1 MYWKKCQMSRTDTF
15 YKVIKTRWGSAYII
29 FNKNIIKKFILPDN
43 NNKIIKYKLFKGR
56 LKWLEKLER
65 KVQDYFN
72 GEKTE
77 FNLKNIDLSFY
88 SEFRQRIYRALS
100 EVKYGKL
107 INYRELSGKAGY
119 NASRA
124 VGNAMA
130 ENPIPLFI
138 PCHRVIKLNGDT
150 GHFSYGREYKKKML
164 KMEKS
169 I

>member
-1 MYWKKCQMSRTDTF
+1 MERSNLY
-15 YKVIKTRWGSAYII
+15 YKVIETRWGSAYII
-29 FNKNIIKKFILPDN
+29 FDKSTIKKFILPGSDN
-43 NNKIIKYKLFKGR
+43 KFMKYKLFKGK

-65 KVQDYFN
+65 KVQDYFK

-88 SEFRQRIYRALS
+88 SEFRQRIYHALS
-100 EVKYGKL
+100 EVKYGEL
-107 INYRELSGKAGY
+107 ISYRELSGKAGY

-130 ENPIPLFI
+130 LNPIPLFI
-138 PCHRVIKLNGDT
+138 PCHRVIRSNGDI
-150 GHFSYGREYKKKML
+150 GHFSCGSEYKHKML
-164 KMEKS
+164 KLEKS